1 MLKKS
6 LIIFSIIAL
15 ILLYGC
21 GETKPAFKYK
31 LVAVHPAAGRQ
42 GVCTEGGYYRV
53 SGSGPVGAEGGRAA
67 STLLIRHV

>member
-31 LVAVHPAAGRQ
+31 LAAVHPVVGRQ
-42 GVCTEGGYYRV
+42 GVCTEGGYYWVRDPGR
-53 SGSGPVGAEGGRAA
+53 SGQRAA
-67 STLLIRHV
+67 EPPLPC